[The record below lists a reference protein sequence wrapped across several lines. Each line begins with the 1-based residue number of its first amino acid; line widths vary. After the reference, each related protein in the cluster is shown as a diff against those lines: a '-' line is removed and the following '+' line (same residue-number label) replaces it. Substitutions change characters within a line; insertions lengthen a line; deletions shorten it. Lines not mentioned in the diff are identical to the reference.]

1 MGCALLICAAMAAV
15 AKVVVLLPA
24 NEYAE
29 ALAMVDDCEF
39 PLTLGLLL
47 DWLDEGAETAVGLG
61 GCATGALVGATCW
74 GWRIAGSWLGT
85 VATAPALVVPTGRGG
100 GAITG
105 CCNAVGTTVWL
116 VTAEM
121 AGWAAAIT
129 VEVWA
134 CDGAAAGAPEAATPP
149 ADGREVPA
157 VCR

>member
-1 MGCALLICAAMAAV
+1 MGCALLICAAMASV

-24 NEYAE
+24 KEYAE

-47 DWLDEGAETAVGLG
+47 DDGAETAVGLG
-61 GCATGALVGATCW
+61 ACATGALVRATGW
-74 GWRIAGSWLGT
+74 GWRIAGCWLEA
-85 VATAPALVVPTGRGG
+85 VAPPGRW
-100 GAITG
+100 GAVITC

-116 VTAEM
+116 VTAET
-121 AGWAAAIT
+121 AGWTAAIT

-134 CDGAAAGAPEAATPP
+134 CDGAGTPEAASPP